1 MTSTGSTSTG
11 STATGSTTTSSS
23 GPRAVTAQWGIDEW
37 FVVVLARTIRDAEVV
52 FHGFA
57 SPCAQVAM
65 HVARRTHAPGSL
77 LVEGATYAVDPMPG
91 FVPPTSNDLA
101 LHRDAVYRMRFEEF
115 FDAACRGDVDRMFLS
130 GGQID
135 AYGNTNVTAIG
146 GMPTPKI
153 KLGGGGGGANISATI
168 GALTL
173 WTTRHRSGR
182 TLVES
187 VDFLTDL
194 GHVTPA
200 GSRAQL
206 GYTGGGPQWLVTEL
220 GVFDFTPGGRARLTA
235 TFPDVTVPDVERATR
250 FDLIVADDLAFVPE
264 PTLEELGAVRAVDP
278 LGVRRLEFGPEE
290 RGRKFRGQATTA
302 R

>member
-1 MTSTGSTSTG
+1 MITDG
-11 STATGSTTTSSS
+11 TAWTL
-23 GPRAVTAQWGIDEW
+23 DEW
-37 FVVVLARTIRDAEVV
+37 FVVALARTIADGEVV

-77 LVEGATYAVDPMPG
+77 LIEGATYAVNPEPA

-146 GMPTPKI
+146 GMPRPKI

-168 GALTL
+168 GALTV

-182 TLVES
+182 TLVDRL
-187 VDFLTDL
+187 DFLTDL

-200 GSRAQL
+200 GTRAEL
-206 GYTGGGPQWLVTEL
+206 GYTGGGPQWLVSEL
-220 GVFDFTPGGRARLTA
+220 GVLDFTAGGRARLVA
-235 TFPDVTVPDVERATR
+235 RFPDVGVDEIRAATR
-250 FDLIVADDLAFVPE
+250 FDLLVADEVALVRDPTAAELA
-264 PTLEELGAVRAVDP
+264 AVRAVDP
-278 LGVRRLEFGPEE
+278 LGVRRSEFGPDDL
-290 RGRKFRGQATTA
+290 A
-302 R
+302 RRFGAVA